1 MSVHPIDS
9 DVFGNLFGTEAMR
22 AVFADDARLQR
33 LLDVEAALARAQGRI
48 GVIPKAA
55 AKEIEAKAELVRID
69 RAAIRE
75 GTELAGYPIVPLVRA
90 LTEAC
95 SDDAGRYVHW
105 GATTQDIV
113 DTGLVLQIRD
123 ALALLEQDL
132 SELCATLGTLA
143 AQHRATVMAGRT
155 HLQHALPITFG
166 LKCATWLAPLQRH
179 QTRLTELRPRVLIL
193 QFGGAVGSLAS
204 LEADGLKVVD
214 ALAAKLGLEAPK
226 VNWHTARDGL
236 AEVAG
241 FLGLLTGTLGKIATD
256 VSLLMQSEVGEAFEP
271 HIAGRGG
278 SSTMPQKR
286 NPIACEFIFAAAR
299 NVHAL
304 VPAMLGAMLQDH
316 ERATGPWH
324 AEWLALSPM
333 FVLTAGA
340 LHHACAMLR
349 GLTVD
354 AERMR
359 RNLDA
364 TGGLIMAEAVMM
376 ALAGAMGRGEAH
388 DVVQE
393 ACNRALRDDR
403 PLHEVLAADP
413 RVTAHLDAARLA
425 EVMDPARYVGLAGEL
440 VDRVLDST
448 RD

>member
-1 MSVHPIDS
+1 MTVHPIDS

-22 AVFADDARLQR
+22 AVFGDDARLQR
-33 LLDVEAALARAQGRI
+33 LLDVEAALARAQGGL
-48 GVIPKAA
+48 GVIPAAA
-55 AKEIEAKAELVRID
+55 AKEIGAKADLARID

-75 GTELAGYPIVPLVRA
+75 GTELAGYPIVALVQA
-90 LTEAC
+90 LAAAC
-95 SDDAGRYVHW
+95 SDGAGRYVHW

-123 ALALLEQDL
+123 GLALLDQDL
-132 SELCATLGTLA
+132 TELCATLATLA

-179 QTRLTELRPRVLIL
+179 QIRLAELRPRVLML
-193 QFGGAVGSLAS
+193 QFGGAVGTLAS
-204 LEADGLKVVD
+204 LGVDGLKVVD
-214 ALAAKLGLEAPK
+214 ALAAELDLEAPK
-226 VNWHTARDGL
+226 VAWHTARDSL

-241 FLGLLTGTLGKIATD
+241 FLGVLTGTLGKIATD

-286 NPIACEFIFAAAR
+286 NPIACEFILAAAR

-324 AEWLALSPM
+324 AEWLALPPM

-340 LHHACAMLR
+340 LRHACAMLG

-354 AERMR
+354 ALRMQ
-359 RNLDA
+359 RNLEA

-376 ALAGAMGRGEAH
+376 ALAGTMGRGEAH
-388 DVVQE
+388 HVVQE
-393 ACNRALRDDR
+393 ACDRALRDGR
-403 PLHEVLAADP
+403 SLHEVLAADP
-413 RVTAHLDAARLA
+413 RVTTHIDAAGLA
-425 EVMDPARYVGLAGEL
+425 DVMDPARYVGLAGEL
-440 VDRVLDST
+440 VDRVLD
-448 RD
+448 